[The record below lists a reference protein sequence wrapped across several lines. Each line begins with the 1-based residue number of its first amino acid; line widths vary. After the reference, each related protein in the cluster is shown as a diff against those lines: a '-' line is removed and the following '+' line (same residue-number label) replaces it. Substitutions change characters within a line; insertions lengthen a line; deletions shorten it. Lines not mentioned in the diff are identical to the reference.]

1 MISRDFL
8 YRYYCY
14 LDDNEVDDLVFGDT
28 DERNFRRT
36 ENDLKEEDDIDEA
49 LLARLRAQLER
60 ANQTIVNMRNKE
72 KSLRTR

>member
-8 YRYYCY
+8 HSYYYY

>member
-1 MISRDFL
+1 M
-8 YRYYCY
+8 
-14 LDDNEVDDLVFGDT
+14 DDLVFGDT

-36 ENDLKEEDDIDEA
+36 ENDLKEEDDLDEA
-49 LLARLRAQLER
+49 LLAKLRAQLER

>member
-8 YRYYCY
+8 YSYYYY

-49 LLARLRAQLER
+49 LLSRLRAQLER